1 MNNFFNIALT
11 VFLYLSG
18 FITVILALTILTKLA
33 NLIDV
38 KANSIEFDDKI
49 KKEEN
54 DINNQIILK
63 ENIESAEKLL
73 GFINNIIDTD
83 VGILLNS
90 FIKLNKPYDVMRLD
104 NDAKNIAEKVYQS
117 INPDI
122 LRKLSLVV
130 TTEYILTYIS
140 EMTITRLLN
149 YIVEYNS
156 NLHVGE

>member
-1 MNNFFNIALT
+1 
-11 VFLYLSG
+11 
-18 FITVILALTILTKLA
+18 
-33 NLIDV
+33 
-38 KANSIEFDDKI
+38 
-49 KKEEN
+49 
-54 DINNQIILK
+54 
-63 ENIESAEKLL
+63 
-73 GFINNIIDTD
+73 
-83 VGILLNS
+83 
-90 FIKLNKPYDVMRLD
+90 MRLD